1 MAIPRRQFFS
11 LSGTWLSYRSDGLVQ
26 GHAGTQSHHQQR
38 VYLQMEAGKH
48 LADRCTPPC

>member
-1 MAIPRRQFFS
+1 MAIPRHQFFS
-11 LSGTWLSYRSDGLVQ
+11 LSVTWLSYRSDGLVQ
-26 GHAGTQSHHQQR
+26 GHAETQSHNRQR